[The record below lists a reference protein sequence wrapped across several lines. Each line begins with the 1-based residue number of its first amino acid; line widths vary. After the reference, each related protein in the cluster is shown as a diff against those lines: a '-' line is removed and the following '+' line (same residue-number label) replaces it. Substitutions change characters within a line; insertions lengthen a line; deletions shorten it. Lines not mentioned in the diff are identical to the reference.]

1 MKAIYIERFGAPDV
15 LTYGDRPD
23 PVTAEDDSD
32 HVAGMVSNLMVRL
45 LLVRLAW
52 ACCKPRTQ
60 VAEGRRKKLAQS
72 VAVTAVVGLIGF
84 AIIH

>member
-1 MKAIYIERFGAPDV
+1 
-15 LTYGDRPD
+15 
-23 PVTAEDDSD
+23 
-32 HVAGMVSNLMVRL
+32 MVRL

-60 VAEGRRKKLAQS
+60 VAEGRARKKLAQS